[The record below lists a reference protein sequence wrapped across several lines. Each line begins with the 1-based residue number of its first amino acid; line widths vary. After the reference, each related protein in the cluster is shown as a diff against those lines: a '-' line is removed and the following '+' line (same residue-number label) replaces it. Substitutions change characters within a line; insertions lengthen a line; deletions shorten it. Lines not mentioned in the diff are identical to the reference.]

1 MTPVQVLLVLVLC
14 GAFRAQLIVT
24 EEGASLNPEKTT
36 EEEDMRD
43 LLQQLQ
49 VRVEQLEKKLEKKLE
64 KEREDQGQSEPG
76 HTEEPAWSTSGAHE
90 PCRDQ
95 FLVEINVIL
104 INKGLNQ

>member
-1 MTPVQVLLVLVLC
+1 MTPVQVLLVLVVC

-24 EEGASLNPEKTT
+24 EEGVNINPEKTT

-43 LLQQLQ
+43 LLQQLV
-49 VRVEQLEKKLEKKLE
+49 VRVEQLEKKLEK
-64 KEREDQGQSEPG
+64 EREDRGQSEPG

-95 FLVEINVIL
+95 LLLEINVVLTNKDL
-104 INKGLNQ
+104 IQ

>member
-36 EEEDMRD
+36 EEEDVRD

-49 VRVEQLEKKLEKKLE
+49 VRVEQLEKKLE

-76 HTEEPAWSTSGAHE
+76 HTEEPAWSTSGAHK